1 MINRLLPTV
10 LIYQIIILI
19 PVGLKKKELSIPPKS
34 IRKPAIFGF
43 SVGFITLLTIN
54 DITK

>member
-10 LIYQIIILI
+10 LIDQIIILI